1 MFVAIIRKGGIQMKA
16 IQIKEFGGPEVL
28 NVVEIPEPIP
38 AANEVRVL
46 VHAAGVNPNEA
57 YARTGTYGAYIPELP
72 YTPGFDGAGVI
83 DMLGEGVTGFKPG
96 DRVYIG
102 GFMAKR
108 NTGTYAE
115 KVVVDAASVH
125 PLTDELTFEQ
135 GASLGIP
142 GLAAYQSVVLRA
154 QVKEGDT
161 VLIHGGSG
169 AVGLTAIQIAKA
181 LGAKVI
187 GTASTEEGRKLIRA
201 LGADVAM
208 PHVVNG
214 QYADI
219 MAATDQQGPDVIIE
233 MLANQNLETD
243 LEIARNNARIVIL
256 GSRGSIQIDPRHTMT
271 KALSIL
277 GMSAINLDAAET
289 AAAYAALTQLVDEGE
304 ILPLVGDVLD
314 LEKASEAHEQILTKK
329 GNGKLVLKIK

>member
-1 MFVAIIRKGGIQMKA
+1 MKA

-28 NVVEIPEPIP
+28 QLVDIPEPLP
-38 AANEVRVL
+38 AAQEVRVT

-83 DMLGEGVTGFKPG
+83 DVVGDGVTKYQPG
-96 DRVYIG
+96 DRVYIA

-115 KVVVDAASVH
+115 KVVVDVASVH

-142 GLAAYQSVVLRA
+142 GLAAYQAIVLRA
-154 QVKEGDT
+154 QVKESDT
-161 VLIHGGSG
+161 VLLHGGSG

-181 LGAKVI
+181 IGAKVI
-187 GTASTEEGRKLIRA
+187 ATSSTEEGRKLIKA
-201 LGADVAM
+201 LGADEALD
-208 PHVVNG
+208 HIQNKNDQAILSATNG
-214 QYADI
+214 
-219 MAATDQQGPDVIIE
+219 QGPDVIIE

-243 LEIARNNARIVIL
+243 MEIANKGARLVIL
-256 GSRGSIQIDPRHTMT
+256 GSRGTIQIDPRHTMT
-271 KALSIL
+271 KGLAIL

-289 AAAYAALTQLVDEGE
+289 ATAYDALTKLVNEGE
-304 ILPLVGDVLD
+304 IFPLVGDVLP
-314 LEKASEAHEQILTKK
+314 LEQAMLAHEQILTKK
-329 GNGKLVLKIK
+329 GNGKLVLKLK

>member
-1 MFVAIIRKGGIQMKA
+1 MKA

-28 NVVEIPEPIP
+28 KLVEIPEPMP
-38 AANEVRVL
+38 EAQEVRISI
-46 VHAAGVNPNEA
+46 HAAGVNPNEA

-83 DMLGEGVTGFKPG
+83 DTVGEGVTHFKPG

-115 KVVVDAASVH
+115 KVVVDATCVH
-125 PLTDELTFEQ
+125 PLSEELTFEQ
-135 GASLGIP
+135 GAALGIP
-142 GLAAYQSVVLRA
+142 GLAAYQAIVLRA
-154 QVKEGDT
+154 QVKESDT

-187 GTASTEEGRKLIRA
+187 ATASTEEGRKLIRA

-208 PHVVNG
+208 PHVAKG
-214 QYADI
+214 EYDEI
-219 MAATDQQGPDVIIE
+219 MSVTDDQGPDVIIE

-243 LEIARNNARIVIL
+243 MEIAAKEARIIIL
-256 GSRGSIQIDPRHTMT
+256 GSRGKIQIDPRHTMT
-271 KALSIL
+271 KGLTIL
-277 GMSAINLDAAET
+277 GLSVINLDATEL
-289 AAAYAALTQLVDEGE
+289 AAAYKELTRLVDEGE
-304 ILPLVGDVLD
+304 ILPLVGDVLPLD
-314 LEKASEAHEQILTKK
+314 KAAEAHEQILTKK
-329 GNGKLVLKIK
+329 GNGKLVLKLI

>member
-1 MFVAIIRKGGIQMKA
+1 MKA

-28 NVVEIPEPIP
+28 KLVEIPEPMP
-38 AANEVRVL
+38 ETQEVRIR

-57 YARTGTYGAYIPELP
+57 YARTGTYGAYIPEIP
-72 YTPGFDGAGVI
+72 YTPGFDGAGII
-83 DMLGEGVTGFKPG
+83 DLVGEGVTKFQPG

-115 KVVVDAASVH
+115 KVVVDVTCVH

-142 GLAAYQSVVLRA
+142 GLAAYQAIVLRG
-154 QVKEGDT
+154 QVKESDT

-181 LGAKVI
+181 IGAKVVA
-187 GTASTEEGRKLIRA
+187 TSSTEEGRKLILA
-201 LGADVAM
+201 LGADAAIA
-208 PHVVNG
+208 HV
-214 QYADI
+214 QKDAYDEI
-219 MAATDQQGPDVIIE
+219 MAATDGQGPDVIIE

-243 LEIARNNARIVIL
+243 LDIARKAGRIVIL
-256 GSRGSIQIDPRHTMT
+256 GSRGTIQIDPRHTMT
-271 KALSIL
+271 KGLTIL
-277 GMSAINLDAAET
+277 GMSAINLDTAET
-289 AAAYAALTQLVDEGE
+289 VEAYAALTKLVDEGE
-304 ILPLVGDVLD
+304 ILPLVGDVMALAEAAD
-314 LEKASEAHEQILTKK
+314 AHERILTKK
-329 GNGKLVLKIK
+329 GNGKLVLKLI

>member
-1 MFVAIIRKGGIQMKA
+1 MKA

-28 NVVEIPEPIP
+28 KLVEIAEPTP
-38 AANEVRVL
+38 GSQEVRVT

-83 DMLGEGVTGFKPG
+83 DVVGEGVTHVKPG

-125 PLTDELTFEQ
+125 PLTEELTFEQ

-142 GLAAYQSVVLRA
+142 GLAAYQAIVLRA
-154 QVKEGDT
+154 QVKAGDT

-169 AVGLTAIQIAKA
+169 AVGLVAIQIAKA
-181 LGAKVI
+181 LGATVI
-187 GTASTEEGRKLIRA
+187 ATASTQEGRKLIRA
-201 LGADVAM
+201 LGGDVAL
-208 PHVVNG
+208 PHVVSG
-214 QYADI
+214 QYDEL
-219 MAATDQQGPDVIIE
+219 MAATNDQGPDVIIE

-243 LEIARNNARIVIL
+243 MEIARNGARIVIL
-256 GSRGSIQIDPRHTMT
+256 GSRGTIQIDPRHTMT
-271 KALSIL
+271 KGLTIL
-277 GMSAINLDAAET
+277 GMSAINLDAAQT
-289 AAAYAALTQLVDEGE
+289 AEAYGELTKLVDEGE
-304 ILPLVGDVLD
+304 ILPLVGDVMA
-314 LEKASEAHEQILTKK
+314 LEKAAEAHEQILTKK
-329 GNGKLVLKIK
+329 GNGKLVLKLI